1 MTRAS
6 PRRRISTASRAP
18 STTAWRTARTALRTR
33 ASSGSASGP
42 WPIRGSRSTTA
53 IVTTESAAGS
63 AVSSSDFSG
72 PTPSAMSV
80 PMTATAT
87 KFTELLM
94 RKNATDRRAI
104 WSAGIPARLR
114 IHAPS
119 ARPPAP
125 LAGSS
130 EPTASSDQPISQLVR
145 HEVEAQNTGR
155 NIATYETPDSASRTT
170 ATASQ
175 AGLAFARRSR
185 TLPRPGASAA
195 IRPMTTSS
203 ATTHSA
209 RRTSRRVDS
218 SSGSSIF
225 GCSTLA
231 RPSTSGV
238 LQPRGAGSA
247 GGRSGG
253 GRRERRDRVEPA
265 DDALGEPRVV
275 PEVEQLV
282 EVEPEGA
289 GGEQLAQMH
298 AGVPRPLGVL
308 LDDPVR
314 LVARVAALDEREQHA
329 LGEERAVRDVEVRA
343 HPVGMHD
350 QAAHDADREV
360 VHVVEQDRR
369 VGQDDPLGARVRD
382 VALVPQRDVLDA
394 RLRVPA
400 QHAREA
406 ADALAH
412 DRVALVRHRARAL
425 LLPRAERLLG
435 LADLGALEVADLGR
449 EALEPG
455 AGESDR
461 LQQRRVAVARDDL
474 GRHRLGRERQA
485 REHARLEVGVGR
497 AVRADGAAQRADRRL
512 CERLAQPLRVALGL
526 EREPGELDAERRRLG
541 LHAVG
546 APDAHRLDVL
556 ARALGQRADELLGA
570 GDDDL
575 AGGADLERQRGVEHV
590 GRRQPEV
597 DPAARRA
604 GALAEHV
611 DERGDVVVGDALAL
625 LDGLDGERRAADRL
639 EVGGGRPRHLL
650 ARRDLHAA
658 PRLHARLVGPQ
669 RADLRAGVAVD
680 HSAIVSMRAV
690 VARARRSKKRSAAKV
705 AVIDTTTASTIAAP
719 ATNTAPL
726 PLAANAFVA
735 IEPTRPSSRPVA
747 TRHPQVRHHR
757 PSTRSLERRIA
768 AAGAS
773 PSTAAA
779 WAAK

>member
-33 ASSGSASGP
+33 PSSGSASEP
-42 WPIRGSRSTTA
+42 WPIRGSRRTIP

-72 PTPSAMSV
+72 PTPSAISV

-104 WSAGIPARLR
+104 LSAGIPARLR

-155 NIATYETPDSASRTT
+155 NIATYDTPDSASRTS

-209 RRTSRRVDS
+209 RRTRRRVDS
-218 SSGSSIF
+218 SSGSSIC

-231 RPSTSGV
+231 RPSPSGV
-238 LQPRGAGSA
+238 WHPRGAGSG

-265 DDALGEPRVV
+265 DDALGEARVV

-282 EVEPEGA
+282 EVEAEVA
-289 GGEQLAQMH
+289 GGEQLAQVH
-298 AGVPRPLGVL
+298 ARVPRPLGVL

-314 LVARVAALDEREQHA
+314 LVARVPALDEREQHA
-329 LGEERAVRDVEVRA
+329 LGEERAVRDVDVRA
-343 HPVGMHD
+343 HPVGVHD
-350 QAAHDADREV
+350 QAAHDPDREV

-425 LLPRAERLLG
+425 LLSRAERLLG
-435 LADLGALEVADLGR
+435 LAHLGALEVADLGR
-449 EALEPG
+449 EALQPRAREG
-455 AGESDR
+455 DR
-461 LQQRRVAVARDDL
+461 LQQRRVAVAGAAR
-474 GRHRLGRERQA
+474 GRARLRGEPEPGQ
-485 REHARLEVGVGR
+485 HARLEVGVGR
-497 AVRADGAAQRADRRL
+497 RVRADGAAERADRRL
-512 CERLAQPLRVALGL
+512 
-526 EREPGELDAERRRLG
+526 
-541 LHAVG
+541 
-546 APDAHRLDVL
+546 
-556 ARALGQRADELLGA
+556 
-570 GDDDL
+570 
-575 AGGADLERQRGVEHV
+575 
-590 GRRQPEV
+590 
-597 DPAARRA
+597 
-604 GALAEHV
+604 
-611 DERGDVVVGDALAL
+611 
-625 LDGLDGERRAADRL
+625 
-639 EVGGGRPRHLL
+639 
-650 ARRDLHAA
+650 
-658 PRLHARLVGPQ
+658 
-669 RADLRAGVAVD
+669 
-680 HSAIVSMRAV
+680 
-690 VARARRSKKRSAAKV
+690 
-705 AVIDTTTASTIAAP
+705 
-719 ATNTAPL
+719 
-726 PLAANAFVA
+726 
-735 IEPTRPSSRPVA
+735 
-747 TRHPQVRHHR
+747 
-757 PSTRSLERRIA
+757 
-768 AAGAS
+768 
-773 PSTAAA
+773 
-779 WAAK
+779 